1 MSYPIVNSLFGSLL
15 AALFSTV
22 LLGQVPEHVRVSID
36 QIIGSQGEYAV
47 DDAVYK
53 VVLPRTE
60 ATIVYDYQTLSPN
73 LGLNSWVAFKRAV
86 HDEALL
92 AGQLLL
98 LDDEVNPVIT
108 TALEAGLDVTGLA
121 SSNIF
126 DGPHLHSVDVSG
138 MGAFQDLA
146 TAFRKCLDEIVQVRR
161 ASIRQLS
168 TAPDVQLASSIDP
181 APLDAVLSL
190 KGVVIEGVYRA
201 ASGTTALLH
210 GEQVGREMGMSTWIT
225 IAGTNDNAVAHGE
238 IVAGADDLRKVL
250 TALRGKGISIAS
262 IRNHTVGEQPPFVFV
277 QFWGKGVAVELAR
290 AIRYALDH
298 QVSVRSSAS
307 DLHAK
312 TQSF

>member
-1 MSYPIVNSLFGSLL
+1 MYPIVNSLFGSLL
-15 AALFSTV
+15 AALFATT
-22 LLGQVPEHVRVSID
+22 LMGQVPEHVRVSID

-53 VVLPRTE
+53 IVLPRTE

-121 SSNIF
+121 SSNVF
-126 DGPHLHSVDVSG
+126 DGPHLHAVDISG
-138 MGAFQDLA
+138 MGTFQDLA
-146 TAFRKCLDEIVQVRR
+146 AAFRKCLDEIVQVRR
-161 ASIRQLS
+161 ASIRQL

-210 GEQVGREMGMSTWIT
+210 GEQIGREMGMTTWIT
-225 IAGTNDNAVAHGE
+225 IAGTNDSAVAHGE
-238 IVAGADDLRKVL
+238 IVAGAVDLRKVL
-250 TALRGKGISIAS
+250 KALRGKGISIAS

-298 QVSVRSSAS
+298 QVRVRSSAS

-312 TQSF
+312 TRPF